1 MPVVISEKTIKRI
14 EKIAKAEAPKKQYC
28 SLDAILILSLALAIL
43 GTPKGVREAAKR
55 IKRDCNPGGLLVVDL
70 LLKSND
76 PLRMMRICLS
86 KLEI

>member
-1 MPVVISEKTIKRI
+1 MSLVISNKTINRI
-14 EKIAKAEAPKKQYC
+14 ETIVKAPAPDKRYC
-28 SLDAILILSLALAIL
+28 SLDAILILSLALAII

-76 PLRMMRICLS
+76 PLKMMRICLS